1 MNAAIAPR
9 SSWSRPR
16 EREATRLAILDAA
29 HRLIE
34 LNGEAALTLS
44 AVAGEAGVARAT
56 IYSYFAGK
64 RQLLSQL
71 NGEVPE
77 PEVFTPAPVELQEAT
92 SAPEE
97 PPAEADEPE
106 AATEEQGE
114 PERSDDTAHEPQ
126 SATQE
131 QIDVEAANEAPDE
144 APAEDESDVPVEP
157 REEQKIDT
165 DGEAARS
172 AAEEESPDYSELM
185 RRQAAALDGLAK
197 RIMVPRTVLK
207 EGTAAAIARLETRLH
222 VVEQSVAD
230 VETRRGQD
238 AKELGERLASLI
250 DTMQRSEARL
260 ADLEKRQQVTLA
272 ELRLELHNLTTRMD
286 GLAKAPESEPAT
298 VQDFQ
303 PWTNA
308 PAPESAEPAKT
319 SEESAPQTYL
329 SSARRAA
336 IDAAQQPVAEEE
348 VKAGR
353 GWAYWRWL
361 VAVVIVAAGGLGF
374 VLNMQRT
381 DDAVTTSPKSEIVA
395 QVVHQPQKPGLAALA
410 KAGNAQAQLILG
422 LKLLN
427 GTGMAMH
434 IDKAAGWLERAASK
448 GQPVAQEVLGVLYQT
463 GTGVAVDMS
472 KAIKWYGSAA
482 AAGNV
487 KAMANL
493 GKAYGGGW
501 SDGTDLAKAAQW
513 FARAAAFGDVD
524 SAFNLAILYERG
536 AGVPQNLP
544 TAYLWYAI
552 AASEGDKEAASRA
565 SIIATHLAPAD
576 LQAALQTA
584 MAFKPSPASRAAN
597 DIPALSATIAMK

>member
-1 MNAAIAPR
+1 M
-9 SSWSRPR
+9 
-16 EREATRLAILDAA
+16 RLAILDAA

-77 PEVFTPAPVELQEAT
+77 PEVFTPAPPEPEPEPL
-92 SAPEE
+92 APEE
-97 PPAEADEPE
+97 PVVEADEPQ
-106 AATEEQGE
+106 AVTEEQAE
-114 PERSDDTAHEPQ
+114 PRRAADMASEPQ
-126 SATQE
+126 PEIQE
-131 QIDVEAANEAPDE
+131 QLDVEAANEAPVEAAPWADE
-144 APAEDESDVPVEP
+144 PDVPVEP
-157 REEQKIDT
+157 RDEQTIDT
-165 DGEAARS
+165 DSEAALS
-172 AAEEESPDYSELM
+172 ATEEESPDYSELM
-185 RRQAAALDGLAK
+185 RRQAEALDGLAK

-207 EGTAAAIARLETRLH
+207 EGTATAIARLETRLH

-238 AKELGERLASLI
+238 AKDLGERLASLI

-260 ADLEKRQQVTLA
+260 ADVEKRQQITLA
-272 ELRLELHNLTTRMD
+272 ELRLELHNLTTRLD
-286 GLAKAPESEPAT
+286 GLAKAPEPEPAS
-298 VQDFQ
+298 VSDFQ
-303 PWTNA
+303 PWTSA
-308 PAPESAEPAKT
+308 PAQESAEPAKT
-319 SEESAPQTYL
+319 SEESAPPTYL

-336 IDAAQQPVAEEE
+336 IDAAQQPAAEDD

-374 VLNMQRT
+374 VLNMQRS
-381 DDAVTTSPKSEIVA
+381 DDAVTTSPKSEIAA
-395 QVVHQPQKPGLAALA
+395 QAAHPPQKPGLAALA
-410 KAGNAQAQLILG
+410 KAGNTQAQLILG

-434 IDKAAGWLERAASK
+434 IDKAAGWLDRAANK

-501 SDGTDLAKAAQW
+501 SNGTDLAKAAQW

-524 SAFNLAILYERG
+524 STFNLAILYERG

-565 SIIATHLAPAD
+565 SVIATHLVPAD

-584 MAFKPSPASRAAN
+584 MAFKPSPASHAAN
-597 DIPALSATIAMK
+597 DVPALGTTIAMK